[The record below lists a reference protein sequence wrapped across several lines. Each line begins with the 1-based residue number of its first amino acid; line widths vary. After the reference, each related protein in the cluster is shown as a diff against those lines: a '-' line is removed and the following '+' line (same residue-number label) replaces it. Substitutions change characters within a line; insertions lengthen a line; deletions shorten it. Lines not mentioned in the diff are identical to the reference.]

1 MFERRKAQLPRKQ
14 VVRSAGKRI
23 GPRKKPVWD
32 VRPISYHGFYIDIQ
46 ATYTCIET

>member
-32 VRPISYHGFYIDIQ
+32 VRPISFYIDIQ